1 VKTTTAREPDRLRFI
16 FNLHTLIEASN
27 NAGPIAA
34 LLSRMTKRNLSKPF
48 SIAGFVLGEIYML
61 AIVFGHSPTGEIVPL
76 GYQFK
81 RMLALA
87 PFCGV
92 SGALIGL
99 GIGLLVSAI
108 LPKR

>member
-1 VKTTTAREPDRLRFI
+1 
-16 FNLHTLIEASN
+16 
-27 NAGPIAA
+27 
-34 LLSRMTKRNLSKPF
+34 MTKRNLSKPF

-76 GYQFK
+76 AYQFK